1 VSASTAATRGDAEDA
16 LRALVDDAV
25 FAAPYELAGLVDAC
39 ARGLGARAA
48 TIYLADLQQR
58 MLMPLVARAGTRDDS
73 QMTPLAVDSTL
84 AGRAF
89 QNFDVHTQDAGVEGL
104 RVWVPLLLGTDRL
117 GVLGVTVM
125 DEEML
130 YGEEGRLAALLTRM
144 AGRVANL
151 IASKAPY
158 GDTIVRLRRRNQMG
172 LAAEMQYLLLPP
184 LTFSSR
190 PVTVAAAL
198 EPCYYVAGDTID
210 YAVDAG
216 RTRVAVFDGMGH
228 GLHSA
233 QCAVLTIA
241 AYRNARRCGQTLTE
255 TMVAIDE
262 ALFEGLGGEVF
273 TTGVLLELDTDTGM
287 LQWANAGH
295 PEPLL
300 IRGGKLIKS
309 LHVEPRAPLGL
320 GDLPGLEAA
329 AIGHEQLEPGDRVLL
344 FTDGVVEARSPDGD
358 FFGVERLSDLV
369 IRHLAGGLTAPE
381 TVRRLVRELLDH
393 QADQLADDATLLLL
407 EWRSDPE
414 TPVAVGAG
422 PPAEALSS

>member
-1 VSASTAATRGDAEDA
+1 VSTSAAATRGDAEEA

-25 FAAPYELAGLVDAC
+25 LAAPHELAELVDIC
-39 ARGLGARAA
+39 GRGLGARGA
-48 TIYLADLQQR
+48 TVYLSDLQQR
-58 MLMPLVARAGTRDDS
+58 MLMPFVARHGARDDS
-73 QMTPLAVDSTL
+73 QLTPLAIDSTL

-89 QNFDVHTQDAGVEGL
+89 QTFEVQTQDAGVEGT

-125 DEEML
+125 DEAML
-130 YGEEGRLAALLTRM
+130 YDDDGRLLKLMSRM
-144 AGRVANL
+144 AARVANL
-151 IASKAPY
+151 VASKSPY
-158 GDTIVRLRRRNQMG
+158 GDTIVRLRRRNEMG

-198 EPCYYVAGDTID
+198 EPCYFVAGDTID

-216 RTRVAVFDGMGH
+216 RTRLAVFDGMGH

-241 AYRNARRCGQTLTE
+241 AYRNARRSGQTLTE
-255 TMVAIDE
+255 TMAAIDE

-273 TTGVLLELDTDTGM
+273 TTGVLVELDTDTGM
-287 LQWANAGH
+287 PQWTNAGH

-309 LHVEPRAPLGL
+309 LHVEPRAPLGI
-320 GDLPGLEAA
+320 GDLPGLGPAV
-329 AIGHEQLEPGDRVLL
+329 IGHEQLEPGDRVLL
-344 FTDGVVEARSPDGD
+344 FTDGVVEARSPAGE
-358 FFGVERLSDLV
+358 FVGVERLGDLA
-369 IRHLAGGLTAPE
+369 IRHRAGGLTAPE
-381 TVRRLVRELLDH
+381 TVRRLVRELLEH

-407 EWRSDPE
+407 EWRTPE
-414 TPVAVGAG
+414 DHPLVVSAEAVG
-422 PPAEALSS
+422 